1 MTYEH
6 IQLDPRRPRR
16 HAEAQPPRGAQC
28 DDPGDGRRGARAP
41 PRRCAP
47 TADVR
52 VLVVTGEG
60 KAFSG
65 GGDLG
70 MLARDAGLQ
79 RRAESEGMGG
89 PPRDFYKR
97 YLSIHD
103 LPIPTIAAINGHAI
117 GAGFCFA
124 LACDIRIA
132 IADAKMGM
140 TFTKL
145 GIHPGMGAT
154 YFLPRLIGTARACEL
169 LFTGRIIDARRGRA
183 ARHRRAASSPAT
195 RFPPPCAT
203 LAREIAAAAPIAV
216 RMVKRALYR
225 GVEHSLDDALDL
237 ESMQQSATF
246 QTADAREGIAAVLEK
261 REPSFAGR

>member
-1 MTYEH
+1 MTYQH
-6 IQLDPRRPRR
+6 IELIRDGHVATLKLNRPETRNAMTPAMGDEVR
-16 HAEAQPPRGAQC
+16 DAAAAVRADRG
-28 DDPGDGRRGARAP
+28 
-41 PRRCAP
+41 
-47 TADVR
+47 VR

-70 MLARDAGLQ
+70 MLARDAGL
-79 RRAESEGMGG
+79 RAAESEGMGG

-97 YLSIHD
+97 YLSIHA

-124 LACDIRIA
+124 LACDIRLA
-132 IADAKMGM
+132 VADAKMGM

-169 LFTGRIIDARRGRA
+169 FFTGRVFDAAEAERLGIVNRVAPRE
-183 ARHRRAASSPAT
+183 RFEAT
-195 RFPPPCAT
+195 VQA
-203 LAREIAAAAPIAV
+203 LAREVAAAAPLAV
-216 RMVKRALYR
+216 RMVKKSIYR
-225 GVEHSLDDALDL
+225 GVEDALENMLDY
-237 ESMQQSATF
+237 ESLNQGITF
-246 QTADAREGIAAVLEK
+246 TTADAREGVTAIMEK
-261 REPSFAGR
+261 REPKFVGR